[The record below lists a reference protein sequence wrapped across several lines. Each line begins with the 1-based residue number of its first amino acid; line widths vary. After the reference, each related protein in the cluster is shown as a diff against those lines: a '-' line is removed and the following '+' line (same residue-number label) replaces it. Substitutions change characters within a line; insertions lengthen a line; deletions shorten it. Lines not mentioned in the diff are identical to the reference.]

1 MKPYKIDTL
10 DLNIIEMLEED
21 CSLTYNEIAE
31 KTGKTLWTVRDRMVL
46 LRKRGIIR
54 GCRADIDYSKLGYGC
69 RALIGFNVPADKIDA
84 IVSFVKTQKRI
95 RKLIVSEGA
104 VLFQHFYNVKVEC
117 IDLVRFQ
124 PFAMTSVYIIS
135 LVRFSPISLDI
146 VMQVKIT

>member
-54 GCRADIDYSKLGYGC
+54 GCRVDIDYSKLGYGC

-95 RKLIVSEGA
+95 KKQRYWRQYNGRAEISRRRGDKRILQNAFGCQTD
-104 VLFQHFYNVKVEC
+104 VLQYA
-117 IDLVRFQ
+117 D
-124 PFAMTSVYIIS
+124 
-135 LVRFSPISLDI
+135 
-146 VMQVKIT
+146 